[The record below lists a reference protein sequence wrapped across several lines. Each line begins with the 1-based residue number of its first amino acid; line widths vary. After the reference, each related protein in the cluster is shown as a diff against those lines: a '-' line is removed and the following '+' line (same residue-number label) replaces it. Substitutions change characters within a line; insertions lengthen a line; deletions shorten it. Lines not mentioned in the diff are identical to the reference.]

1 MILKVGNTKIE
12 KFSSIDIT
20 LKYDSVAS
28 TFAFTFYYDRNN
40 PEVSQL
46 ARYGSYARCQI
57 IDDDGTVLIT
67 GTVLSQAYEDGANKS
82 LTGISGYS
90 VPGVLE
96 DCEIPVSLYPLQS
109 DGKTLKQI
117 AEYLLRPFGIGLTI
131 DEWENFT
138 EIVKAADEVIPKITA
153 SEKQSVKSYLSE
165 IAAQKNIIIGHTA
178 GGNLR
183 FTRAYANGPSL
194 YHFSSGMPNVKI
206 NVNFDGQGMHSE
218 ITIVKQA
225 DMDGG
230 NVGEASVRNPYVSAY
245 RPAVK
250 VQTTGTDI
258 TSELAAKNM
267 LAAEL
272 KNIKVVITIGGLQKF
287 RWNGNQ
293 IRPNALIDVT
303 APECN
308 INRRTQFFIE
318 QVQLIE
324 TNTEQTAVLTCVV
337 PEVHNGDTPINRL
350 R

>member
-1 MILKVGNTKIE
+1 MILKVGNVKIE
-12 KFSSIDIT
+12 KFTSIDIT

-28 TFAFTFYYDRNN
+28 TFAFVFYYDRNN
-40 PEVSQL
+40 AQVSQL
-46 ARYGSYARCQI
+46 AKYGSYAPCKI
-57 IDDDGTVLIT
+57 IDDDGTTLIT
-67 GTVLSQAYEDGANKS
+67 GTILNQAFEDGANKS

-96 DCEIPVSLYPLQS
+96 DCEIPVSLWPLQS
-109 DGKTLKQI
+109 DGKTLKEI
-117 AEYLLRPFGIGLTI
+117 AEYLLKPFGIGLTI
-131 DEWENFT
+131 DEWEKFT
-138 EIVKAADEVIPKITA
+138 AIVDAANQVIPKITA
-153 SEKQSVKSYLSE
+153 EPKQTVKSYLSE
-165 IAAQKNIIIGHTA
+165 IAAQVNIIIGHTS

-206 NVNFDGQGMHSE
+206 NVNFDGQPMHSE
-218 ITIVKQA
+218 ITVVKQA
-225 DMDGG
+225 NIDGG
-230 NVGEASVRNPYVSAY
+230 NVGEATVKNPYVNAY
-245 RPAVK
+245 RPSVK

-287 RWNGNQ
+287 RWNGNM

-308 INRRTQFFIE
+308 INKRTQFFIE
-318 QVQLIE
+318 QVQLLE
-324 TNTEQTAVLTCVV
+324 NNQEQTAVLTCVV
-337 PEVHNGDTPINRL
+337 PEVHNGNTPINRL
-350 R
+350 S